1 MNLIQQL
8 IIPAF
13 QRFREASFRVRAT
26 AAICLLLI
34 IVSFSAMA
42 LRSPSI
48 EMVPLHENHEFTNT
62 EITQVTQHFVA
73 AGLNHWELKSKQIF
87 IPKQQRIEYLTAL
100 DGKFEPHTLNSDV
113 DSVLNNGS
121 ILDTQSLREMRL
133 RNAREKDLARIIMQ
147 IPGVEEAQIN
157 IDDHQQRGLSG
168 KTEMTALAA
177 IKASQNNE
185 VTLEMSEAIREVTA
199 ARFAGLDRNHV
210 VVVDLNTGHTFG
222 ATNSNY
228 STSSLDMALR
238 NYERWWRGR
247 ISNLLI
253 DIPNVRIEVGL
264 YPVAKSESD
273 TASQAVKASVS
284 VGIPDS
290 YIQQVANNRRA
301 TSIQQQQ
308 ATANEVKQ
316 NVIELVQG
324 VIPVVPHTT
333 IEEFDVHVARIL
345 DLTAD
350 QTNNS
355 ATHWTAQLQSLW
367 REIIMSTLVLSFI
380 ATLVWKNNKPSAT
393 ESRDKQALQPLRET
407 QTDSLPPLHDI
418 QDEVQFSHGPHLEKP
433 PVIPETET
441 LLEPT
446 LKDELNAL
454 VDQAPADAADILK
467 KWISSTSQ

>member
-1 MNLIQQL
+1 
-8 IIPAF
+8 
-13 QRFREASFRVRAT
+13 
-26 AAICLLLI
+26 
-34 IVSFSAMA
+34 
-42 LRSPSI
+42 
-48 EMVPLHENHEFTNT
+48 
-62 EITQVTQHFVA
+62 
-73 AGLNHWELKSKQIF
+73 
-87 IPKQQRIEYLTAL
+87 
-100 DGKFEPHTLNSDV
+100 
-113 DSVLNNGS
+113 
-121 ILDTQSLREMRL
+121 
-133 RNAREKDLARIIMQ
+133 MQ
-147 IPGVEEAQIN
+147 IPGRRSSDQYRRSPTTGIIGQDRNDCAGS
-157 IDDHQQRGLSG
+157 HQ
-168 KTEMTALAA
+168 
-177 IKASQNNE
+177 ASQNNE
-185 VTLEMSEAIREVTA
+185 VTLEMSEAIPKSQR
-199 ARFAGLDRNHV
+199 RFAGLDRNHV

-264 YPVAKSESD
+264 YPVAKPESD

-350 QTNNS
+350 KQTTPLHTGQP
-355 ATHWTAQLQSLW
+355 ATKPVAKSSVQ
-367 REIIMSTLVLSFI
+367 LVLFHCHTGEKQQIGYRKS
-380 ATLVWKNNKPSAT
+380 
-393 ESRDKQALQPLRET
+393 DKQPCTEET
-407 QTDSLPPLHDI
+407 QTDSSTLHDI
-418 QDEVQFSHGPHLEKP
+418 QMKP
-433 PVIPETET
+433 IIT
-441 LLEPT
+441 
-446 LKDELNAL
+446 
-454 VDQAPADAADILK
+454 API
-467 KWISSTSQ
+467 